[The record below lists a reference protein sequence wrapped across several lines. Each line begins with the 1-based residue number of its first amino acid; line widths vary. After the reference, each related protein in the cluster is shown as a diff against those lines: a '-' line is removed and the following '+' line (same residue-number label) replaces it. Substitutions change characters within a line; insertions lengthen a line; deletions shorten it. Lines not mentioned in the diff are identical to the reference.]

1 MSSFLCL
8 TSSDAV
14 DTIHNIGIGKLLT
27 YLYTPYIFALVLVK
41 IPMTQ
46 CVTIMGK
53 TVAECHVP
61 CTLMSSSVDFEKEHA
76 HCSHYQR
83 LNCSSLP
90 NSPYVFIGSL

>member
-1 MSSFLCL
+1 MQLIQYT
-8 TSSDAV
+8 TSGV
-14 DTIHNIGIGKLLT
+14 GKLLT

-61 CTLMSSSVDFEKEHA
+61 CTLMSSSVDFEKEYMRIVA
-76 HCSHYQR
+76 TT
-83 LNCSSLP
+83 ND
-90 NSPYVFIGSL
+90 